1 MTEFYPSL
9 WFFVFCQ
16 ICLIFTSASADRS
29 QTVFSKFNIGTFD
42 AVWYFQFYSAPSLV
56 LYWCLTS
63 QWGTCWDCCLKPIPT
78 APAWKFRL
86 SETFK
91 ISRFLSIERP
101 RMHRASESPGPKYVL
116 PYITNPVLHSQPR
129 CPIDTPD
136 KVVSELNGRLTFSLS
151 TSSRAVSRLPAHVS
165 RP

>member
-1 MTEFYPSL
+1 MPVTRHPAQIRTWGTTSYNGYEKQLAWIRMTEFYPSL

-29 QTVFSKFNIGTFD
+29 QTIFSKFNIGAFD
-42 AVWYFQFYSAPSLV
+42 AVWYFESCSTPSLV

-63 QWGTCWDCCLKPIPT
+63 QWGTCWDCCLNPIPT

-91 ISRFLSIERP
+91 ISRFLSIAPTHAQGLWVPGAKICLAVYHKSRIAFP
-101 RMHRASESPGPKYVL
+101 TLMPHRHPG
-116 PYITNPVLHSQPR
+116 
-129 CPIDTPD
+129 
-136 KVVSELNGRLTFSLS
+136 
-151 TSSRAVSRLPAHVS
+151 
-165 RP
+165 